1 MKTDWKIG
9 DRFCYCVD
17 NGNEERGW
25 FDNDQVIWKGKY
37 EVNEY
42 VGSDYV
48 VSNGWVF
55 YFDEIKPIVKT
66 KGELT

>member
-9 DRFCYCVD
+9 DRFCYCANNGSVD
-17 NGNEERGW
+17 RGY
-25 FDNDQVIWKGKY
+25 FNPDIVPLNSKY